1 MLDIRKIIYCKVLA
15 GSRIEPNGHN
25 MKHTRDIESTLL
37 VAFAIIIFILLI
49 VEKLSNGF
57 AI

>member
-1 MLDIRKIIYCKVLA
+1 
-15 GSRIEPNGHN
+15 

-49 VEKLSNGF
+49 VEKLSNGL
-57 AI
+57 